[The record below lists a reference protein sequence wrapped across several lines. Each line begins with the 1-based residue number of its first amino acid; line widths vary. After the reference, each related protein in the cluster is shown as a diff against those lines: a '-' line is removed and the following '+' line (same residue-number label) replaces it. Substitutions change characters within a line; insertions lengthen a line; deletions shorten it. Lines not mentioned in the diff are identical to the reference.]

1 MSIPRFFVPLP
12 LQPGATLALPENV
25 AHHALRVLRL
35 PAGSPIV
42 LFNGEGGAWQAMLS
56 MQGKQAMAELAA
68 FDPRDTELP
77 GRVTLVQGIATGDKM
92 DWIIEKAVELGAHA
106 IAPIA
111 AQRSVLRL
119 SGERLEKRVLH
130 WRRIAQAACEQCGR
144 NRLPVV
150 HAPVTLAQWLAD
162 PANAEGLRL
171 MCHPEASDTL
181 SSALSPRPTAACLAL
196 LVGPEGGWAEEELQM
211 AGRHDV
217 RRVRFG
223 ARVLRTETAGL
234 ALLAA
239 TGALLGWQD

>member
-12 LQPGATLALPENV
+12 LQPGATLVLPETV

-35 PAGSPIV
+35 PVGSPIV
-42 LFNGEGGAWQAMLS
+42 LFNGEGGAWQATLAA
-56 MQGKQAMAELAA
+56 QGKQALAELTA

-92 DWIIEKAVELGAHA
+92 DWIVEKAVELGAHTV
-106 IAPIA
+106 APIA

-119 SGERLEKRVLH
+119 SGERLEKRIQH
-130 WRRIAQAACEQCGR
+130 WQRVAQAACEQCGR

-150 HAPVTLAQWLAD
+150 RAPVTLAQWLAD

-171 MCHPEASDTL
+171 MCHPDASDTL
-181 SSALSPRPTAACLAL
+181 AGALPARPTAAALTL
-196 LVGPEGGWAEEELQM
+196 LVGPEGGWSDEELEL
-211 AGRHDV
+211 AGRHEV

-223 ARVLRTETAGL
+223 ARVLRTETAGV